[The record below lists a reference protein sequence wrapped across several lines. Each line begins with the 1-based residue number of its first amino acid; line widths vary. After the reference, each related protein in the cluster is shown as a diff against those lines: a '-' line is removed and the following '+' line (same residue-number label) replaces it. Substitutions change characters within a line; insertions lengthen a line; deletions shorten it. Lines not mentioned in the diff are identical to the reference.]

1 MDKER
6 NLMCYLTSMKLVRR
20 WLFEGLIAWEKYVQ
34 IDTILAD
41 RFSIQK
47 DSVWRCNHL
56 LLTPDKR

>member
-6 NLMCYLTSMKLVRR
+6 NLMCYLTSLKIVDR
-20 WLFEGLIAWEKYVQ
+20 WLSEGLINGRKYVQ

-47 DSVWRCNHL
+47 NSLWRCNRL
-56 LLTPDKR
+56 LLTGDKR

>member
-6 NLMCYLTSMKLVRR
+6 NLMCYLTSMKIIDRGLC
-20 WLFEGLIAWEKYVQ
+20 EGLISWEKYVQ

-47 DSVWRCNHL
+47 DSVWRCNRL